1 MAHNGTIHERIK
13 HLVDIKA
20 GGKNT
25 VFAQKLSVSEANIRG
40 YIKGVIPKADVLEK
54 IVISYDVNAMWL
66 LTGLGSD
73 TLPNSEPGNPIL
85 ATSEEKLPKVS
96 HNPTIGKP
104 YYDVDFLGGFNE
116 IVNSQVTIPTNNIVI
131 QGFEKADFWCNV
143 TGRSMEPKINH
154 GDIIALHKCT
164 LEDIQYGE
172 IYAVVLDT
180 LRTIKILRRSSD
192 PKKLRFVPI
201 NTTDYDEQEYPVERI
216 MNVFEVIGSISKF
229 F

>member
-1 MAHNGTIHERIK
+1 M
-13 HLVDIKA
+13 
-20 GGKNT
+20 
-25 VFAQKLSVSEANIRG
+25 LSTMQ
-40 YIKGVIPKADVLEK
+40 EK
-54 IVISYDVNAMWL
+54 KQEK
-66 LTGLGSD
+66 SD
-73 TLPNSEPGNPIL
+73 
-85 ATSEEKLPKVS
+85 SEEKLPKVS

-143 TGRSMEPKINH
+143 TGHSMEPKINH